1 MTGGPPARQARAQER
16 IAQQLSRIGFALPG
30 TLLRRDV
37 RCGRPTC
44 RCAADPPELHGPY
57 WQWTRKIDGK
67 TVTRLLTAEQARR
80 YRAWFDN
87 ARTLRELVRKLEA
100 LSLEAFDRT
109 ETRP

>member
-1 MTGGPPARQARAQER
+1 M
-16 IAQQLSRIGFALPG
+16 LS
-30 TLLRRDV
+30 
-37 RCGRPTC
+37 
-44 RCAADPPELHGPY
+44 
-57 WQWTRKIDGK
+57 
-67 TVTRLLTAEQARR
+67 AEQARR